1 MDKQIKK
8 KKWNTKKIIT
18 LLITCIIICYLT
30 YSLLSIK
37 TNSLNVKKSQISIST
52 IKIDSFQE
60 YVSFNGT
67 VIPEETRAIVTTEGG
82 ILEDV
87 FIKTGTIVKEGD
99 KILKLSNT
107 NLLLDVMN
115 RETALYTQ
123 SNNLR
128 DTRLA
133 FEKHSI
139 ELDQQLLDIKFNLT
153 EAKNKHE
160 VNDYLYK
167 KKIISKQE
175 FEVTLN
181 NYNYLND
188 KLKLTNE
195 SKETDLK
202 FSKLQIEQLDFSLEQ
217 MKNNLNIVKSIQDG
231 LTIKAPV
238 SGLLSLIDLKLG
250 ESYSPGRKLGQIDIQ
265 NSFKVR
271 GDINEHYISRVELG
285 RQGTIKYSN
294 QKHTIEL
301 AMIYPEVVEGVF
313 KVDFNFT
320 EEIPEGIRRGQSF
333 LINFELGDLSEA
345 ALVSKGSFYNT
356 TGGNWIF
363 VLNESGDRAYK
374 REINI
379 GRENPLFYEVLE
391 GLNPGEKV
399 ITSSY
404 DNFGDAE
411 ELIIE

>member
-1 MDKQIKK
+1 M
-8 KKWNTKKIIT
+8 
-18 LLITCIIICYLT
+18 CYIT
-30 YSLLSIK
+30 YSLLSMK
-37 TNSLNVKKSQISIST
+37 SNLLNVKKSQISIST
-52 IKIDSFQE
+52 IETGSFQE
-60 YVSFNGT
+60 YISFNGT

-82 ILEDV
+82 ILEDI
-87 FIKTGTIVKEGD
+87 FIKTGSVVKEGD

-115 RETALYTQ
+115 RETELYTQ

-133 FEKHSI
+133 FENHSI

-160 VNDYLYK
+160 INDYLYNQ
-167 KKIISKQE
+167 KIISKQE
-175 FEVTLN
+175 FETTLN
-181 NYNYLND
+181 NYNYYNE

-202 FSKLQIEQLDFSLEQ
+202 FRNLQIEQLDYSLEQ

-250 ESYSPGRKLGQIDIQ
+250 ESYTPGRKLGQIDIQ

-271 GDINEHYISRVELG
+271 GDITEHYISRVEVG
-285 RQGTIKYSN
+285 RRGTIKYSN
-294 QKHTIEL
+294 QEYSIEL

-345 ALVSKGSFYNT
+345 ILVSKGSFYNT

-374 REINI
+374 RKINI
-379 GRENPLFYEVLE
+379 GRENPLFYEVIG
-391 GLNPGEKV
+391 GLNLGEKV

-404 DNFGDAE
+404 ENFGDAE
-411 ELIIE
+411 ELILE